1 MLIIELGQQ
10 LSYWWVSCRGLIGRT
25 NKAWFY
31 WTNRLFVSHKFGI
44 HWSIRLCCISYVKQN
59 FPGIPNFKHSRLF
72 WHFEVRLYL
81 FLLRCLGLWIYIYIL
96 LSQQYW
102 QFFQIRNMRVLL
114 RNDYAISP
122 VFSSA
127 KIRLIERMIFW
138 EFAAN
143 SQNTSQYII
152 KVIRQKIQRDIQRKF
167 RMARSSSQSDE
178 SAAELSVKLD
188 NYKNAVER
196 NIENFS
202 NNIFECTKAYR

>member
-1 MLIIELGQQ
+1 
-10 LSYWWVSCRGLIGRT
+10 
-25 NKAWFY
+25 
-31 WTNRLFVSHKFGI
+31 
-44 HWSIRLCCISYVKQN
+44 
-59 FPGIPNFKHSRLF
+59 
-72 WHFEVRLYL
+72 
-81 FLLRCLGLWIYIYIL
+81 
-96 LSQQYW
+96 
-102 QFFQIRNMRVLL
+102 
-114 RNDYAISP
+114 
-122 VFSSA
+122 
-127 KIRLIERMIFW
+127 MIFW